1 MRRLERLLAG
11 LYPRAWRERYEEEF
25 VAMLEQRPASVS
37 DLVDVAFGVLDAW
50 VRPQVASEGG
60 RLVIPK
66 MRTSLLVVLWAW
78 AGFVAAGVGFQKMSE
93 YEDFVSAARE
103 NLAVGISF
111 ETVVVGAVV
120 ALAAVV
126 VGGVPIVLAAV
137 RQALAEGRRDVPL
150 LFCVPLFSAAAF
162 VGYVLVL
169 VKVIYPSLGRLAVH
183 DALNVALFVSLTGAF
198 LLAAAASV
206 AAVSVAVRR
215 CEIGA
220 RFYRFALFPGTLT
233 ALAMGVVVVATVVW
247 GLALRAQAPALFS
260 GNEGILATPTIASWL
275 VIVAVMAACACAA
288 SAAMVR
294 GLRARRGEI
303 SQAGQ

>member
-1 MRRLERLLAG
+1 M
-11 LYPRAWRERYEEEF
+11 
-25 VAMLEQRPASVS
+25 
-37 DLVDVAFGVLDAW
+37 
-50 VRPQVASEGG
+50 
-60 RLVIPK
+60 
-66 MRTSLLVVLWAW
+66 
-78 AGFVAAGVGFQKMSE
+78 
-93 YEDFVSAARE
+93 
-103 NLAVGISF
+103 
-111 ETVVVGAVV
+111 
-120 ALAAVV
+120 
-126 VGGVPIVLAAV
+126 
-137 RQALAEGRRDVPL
+137 
-150 LFCVPLFSAAAF
+150 
-162 VGYVLVL
+162 LVL

-206 AAVSVAVRR
+206 AAVSVAVIR

-260 GNEGILATPTIASWL
+260 GNEGILATPTIASWF

>member
-1 MRRLERLLAG
+1 
-11 LYPRAWRERYEEEF
+11 
-25 VAMLEQRPASVS
+25 
-37 DLVDVAFGVLDAW
+37 
-50 VRPQVASEGG
+50 
-60 RLVIPK
+60 
-66 MRTSLLVVLWAW
+66 
-78 AGFVAAGVGFQKMSE
+78 
-93 YEDFVSAARE
+93 
-103 NLAVGISF
+103 
-111 ETVVVGAVV
+111 
-120 ALAAVV
+120 
-126 VGGVPIVLAAV
+126 VPIVLAAV

-169 VKVIYPSLGRLAVH
+169 VMVIYPSLGRLAVH